1 MPDIFQ
7 QLCCRRDQIWDGM
20 RQLFHFIILIGFDL
34 FHLLFYFLRFFTV
47 RCRFDADTFRF
58 GQMYIVQVFEI
69 AVIASVIPDTFSTLR
84 VLPFFPQDE
93 HITATEQAATINPI
107 LHIIFF
113 IIFLLAET
121 KVTKISLISKY
132 L

>member
-69 AVIASVIPDTFSTLR
+69 AVIASVIPDTFQLSAFFLFSTRRTYHCHRTSSHYQPDTTYYL
-84 VLPFFPQDE
+84 FHHFSFSGNKSNQD
-93 HITATEQAATINPI
+93 
-107 LHIIFF
+107 
-113 IIFLLAET
+113 
-121 KVTKISLISKY
+121 SLISKY

>member
-69 AVIASVIPDTFSTLR
+69 AVIASVIPDTFQLSAFFLFSTRRTYHCHRASSHYQPDTTYYL
-84 VLPFFPQDE
+84 FHHFSFSGNKSNQD
-93 HITATEQAATINPI
+93 
-107 LHIIFF
+107 
-113 IIFLLAET
+113 
-121 KVTKISLISKY
+121 SLISKY